1 MHAEYLVNLIVTVSQ
16 LPFGIH
22 SFCAAL
28 PSRGACKQR
37 VKWRSSCTC
46 TLCTWF
52 SSDSHSARITAA
64 SPVAVDTAA
73 SPVAVE
79 TAASPVAVETAA
91 SPVAVETAA
100 SPVAVETATSP
111 VAVET
116 AASPVAV
123 ETAASPV
130 AVEMAASPVAVE
142 MAASPVA
149 VETARQYGWLMMLG
163 IHARTMLHPQSF
175 PSNTSFFLIPDE

>member
-1 MHAEYLVNLIVTVSQ
+1 MELSAVFCCYPPTVACVMHAEYLVNLIVTVSQ

-46 TLCTWF
+46 MLCTWF

-64 SPVAVDTAA
+64 
-73 SPVAVE
+73 
-79 TAASPVAVETAA
+79 
-91 SPVAVETAA
+91 
-100 SPVAVETATSP
+100 SP

-142 MAASPVA
+142 
-149 VETARQYGWLMMLG
+149 TARQYGWLMMLG
-163 IHARTMLHPQSF
+163 IHAHTMLHPRSF

>member
-16 LPFGIH
+16 LPFGMH

-46 TLCTWF
+46 MLCTWF
-52 SSDSHSARITAA
+52 SSDSHSARI
-64 SPVAVDTAA
+64 TAA

-100 SPVAVETATSP
+100 SPVAVETA
-111 VAVET
+111 
-116 AASPVAV
+116 
-123 ETAASPV
+123 
-130 AVEMAASPVAVE
+130 
-142 MAASPVA
+142 ASPVA

-163 IHARTMLHPQSF
+163 IHAHTMLHPRSF

>member
-16 LPFGIH
+16 LPFGMH

-46 TLCTWF
+46 MLCTWF
-52 SSDSHSARITAA
+52 SSDSHSARI
-64 SPVAVDTAA
+64 TAA

-100 SPVAVETATSP
+100 SPVAVET
-111 VAVET
+111 
-116 AASPVAV
+116 
-123 ETAASPV
+123 
-130 AVEMAASPVAVE
+130 
-142 MAASPVA
+142 AASPVA